1 MGALRPLMFGFEF
14 LMSLVPSDCFL
25 LHGSSDGPAE
35 RRLLRAGS
43 LSMSFDAGDLRYI
56 KRGERE
62 VIRRIYAAV
71 RDRNWGTVPAEISD
85 LKTQIAEDHF
95 RITYTSTHRQERI
108 HFEWQAEIVGEADG
122 SIRFTFAGEAKT
134 TFLSNRIG
142 FCVLHPIRECAGAK
156 CRARYTNGTEAEFA
170 FPVTIAAE
178 QPVSGLAELAGL
190 AHEIE
195 PGIWVEMEFEGDVFE
210 MEDQRNWIDASFKT
224 F

>member
-1 MGALRPLMFGFEF
+1 MGALRPLMFGFQF
-14 LMSLVPSDCFL
+14 LMSLAPSDCFL

-108 HFEWQAEIVGEADG
+108 HFEWQAEIGFSKAALSG
-122 SIRFTFAGEAKT
+122 PAKNLLRSANT
-134 TFLSNRIG
+134 SKSKLDALTGKLK
-142 FCVLHPIRECAGAK
+142 CAK
-156 CRARYTNGTEAEFA
+156 
-170 FPVTIAAE
+170 
-178 QPVSGLAELAGL
+178 
-190 AHEIE
+190 
-195 PGIWVEMEFEGDVFE
+195 
-210 MEDQRNWIDASFKT
+210 K
-224 F
+224 